1 MVLSHLYIGA
11 LVLGRISGL
20 IISTPGLSMRNMPN
34 MVRVIMIVC
43 ITIILVPTLPSVNY
57 EPGLIVLT
65 VHTFQ
70 EFLLGFMMGWLVNLI
85 FAGLSMGTELISTQI
100 GQAAAKQFN
109 PSMSTSQGPIGTM
122 AVLLAI
128 SVFLGANIHLKML
141 WLLSQSFHQIP
152 PGQIQNLISGMAIW
166 VDFSS
171 VLIDI
176 SIRISGP
183 IIAFVFLNNFFLAML
198 SRLAPNMNVFFSIGF
213 LISLIGG
220 MILFT
225 LLMPALFTIVLEYC
239 NIALLKISAMLEAMR
254 GG

>member
-1 MVLSHLYIGA
+1 MVLAHLYIGA
-11 LVLGRISGL
+11 LVLGRITGL
-20 IISTPGLSMRNMPN
+20 IIAMPGLSMRNMPN

-43 ITIILVPTLPSVNY
+43 ITIILVPAIPTTAY
-57 EPGLIVLT
+57 QPGLISLT
-65 VHTFQ
+65 VHTIQ

-109 PSMSTSQGPIGTM
+109 PSMSTSQGPIGTL
-122 AVLLAI
+122 AVLLSI

-141 WLLSQSFHQIP
+141 WLLAESFQQLP
-152 PGQIQNLISGMAIW
+152 PGQINNLISGMAVW

-171 VLIDI
+171 VLVDI
-176 SIRISGP
+176 AIRISGP

-198 SRLAPNMNVFFSIGF
+198 SRLAPNMNVFFSVGF
-213 LISLIGG
+213 LISLMGG

-225 LLMPALFTIVLEYC
+225 LLMPALFTIILEYC
-239 NIALLKISAMLEAMR
+239 MLALQKIVILVDAVR